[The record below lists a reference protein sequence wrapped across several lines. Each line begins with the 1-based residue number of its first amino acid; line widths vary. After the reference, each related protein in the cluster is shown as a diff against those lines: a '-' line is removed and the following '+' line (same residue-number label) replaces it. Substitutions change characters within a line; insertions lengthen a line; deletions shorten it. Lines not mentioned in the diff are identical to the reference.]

1 MGRSSMLEASTFLHA
16 PAQILVLV
24 LSALAAGAPHAAG
37 QGSLAAEL
45 PDFSG
50 SWGHN
55 GFGFEVPY
63 VSRAGDVIDGHRSA
77 YLKPWTAEVLLR
89 NIHVDLKGRLVPNGH
104 TTCWPLGTP
113 GVVSLRELVIAQ
125 NQDVVVLLF
134 EDDHQYRV
142 VHLNQP
148 HPKNVTPSWFGDS
161 VGHFEGKTLVVDTV
175 GFANRPQ
182 AAIDRHGTPVTDRLH
197 VVERFRFVDEAV
209 DRPPPDSRNPGAAER
224 ARLPGLDMNGRTL
237 ELSFTVE
244 DPNVF
249 RKPWTSTLIYKPY
262 SGAFQEEVC
271 GENERNFP
279 GLTPTADAPDF

>member
-1 MGRSSMLEASTFLHA
+1 MRRVTFDRPTLMRA
-16 PAQILVLV
+16 WGIATCLVT
-24 LSALAAGAPHAAG
+24 AIAAGAGSHVQAQSTAAK
-37 QGSLAAEL
+37 A

-63 VSRAGDVIDGHRSA
+63 VNRAGEVIGGHQSA

-125 NQDVVVLLF
+125 NDDVVVLLF

-148 HPKNVTPSWFGDS
+148 HPKALTPSWFGDS
-161 VGHFEGKTLVVDTV
+161 VGHFEGNTLVVDTI

-182 AAIDRHGTPVTDRLH
+182 AAIDRHGTPVTNSLH
-197 VVERFRFVDEAV
+197 VTERFRFVDEAAE
-209 DRPPPDSRNPGAAER
+209 RPPPDSRNAGAAER

-237 ELSFTVE
+237 ELTFTVE
-244 DPNVF
+244 DPSVF

-271 GENERNFP
+271 AENERNFP
-279 GLTPTADAPDF
+279 GLAPTADAPDF